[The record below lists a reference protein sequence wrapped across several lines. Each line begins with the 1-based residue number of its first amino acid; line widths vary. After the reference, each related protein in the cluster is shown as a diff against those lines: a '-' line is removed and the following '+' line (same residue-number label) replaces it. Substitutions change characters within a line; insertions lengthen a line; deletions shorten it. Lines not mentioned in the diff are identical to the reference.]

1 MLMLMRISVVIP
13 DGLAREL
20 DQCKRQQRRAVSTI
34 VRDAL
39 THYLRETRRLA
50 AGEALKQAAARTNLD
65 PQGLK
70 RALDE
75 LDEERGRSDRL

>member
-1 MLMLMRISVVIP
+1 MIP

-20 DQCKRQQRRAVSTI
+20 DQCKRQQRRATSTI

-39 THYLRETRRLA
+39 SHYLRATRRRA
-50 AGEALKQAAARTNLD
+50 AGEALKQAVAKSSLD
-65 PQGLK
+65 SRGLK

-75 LDEERGRSDRL
+75 LEEERGRSDRL